1 MHNLPSTLR
10 RARFSLRT
18 LLLVMVI
25 VALAIAQYVVLR
37 RIREVELAN
46 RKLFDENV
54 KLRAEAG
61 YLEVDDPRKVAVL
74 RISDLNELTWR
85 WKVWLP
91 TGKWNLSALTQGIPS
106 KDVPDGASVGAV
118 DGGHGVLASAT
129 VLKGADGQWQ
139 FRATLDDAQIGNALD
154 DAHRL
159 VAPLI
164 KPAPL
169 SGQATDIAGDKVQES
184 FDPKQPVVH
193 IRLRAHQVV
202 QSPSGGWQTKDDA
215 KSSEGIM
222 VWLYRAP

>member
-91 TGKWNLSALTQGIPS
+91 KGNWVVHEETRNIPQTGVTQPKHRNVFLGDREVS
-106 KDVPDGASVGAV
+106 VAASVR
-118 DGGHGVLASAT
+118 
-129 VLKGADGQWQ
+129 KGADGQWE
-139 FRATLDDAQIGNALD
+139 FVTDFGGAGRRSGLHKSHA
-154 DAHRL
+154 L
-159 VAPLI
+159 VAP
-164 KPAPL
+164 
-169 SGQATDIAGDKVQES
+169 GDKGNKTSVAGSGKQEAL
-184 FDPKQPVVH
+184 DPNKPIVLL
-193 IRLRAHQVV
+193 RLRAHESVET
-202 QSPSGGWQTKDDA
+202 SPGSL
-215 KSSEGIM
+215 SSIDPPEPTDGILI
-222 VWLYRAP
+222 WIERQK